1 MNGNVEERE
10 EAYLHEDGLGHRPAE
25 GAGAE
30 PTLPVKYQ
38 HSFWD
43 PEIAHLRK
51 VYIKMIVA
59 ATVLMILMMW
69 FTLPVYW
76 GSLGETTQHV
86 PHLKGWVINRDG
98 DGALGQ
104 TIIQAFEANSQGQG
118 VPPKQHL
125 TWTVIDPSQFP
136 TDEDVGNAIVDEQA
150 WAAVVVNEAATQALI
165 NARSTGNS
173 SYNPLSAI
181 SFYYN
186 QGRNEVA
193 ANSFIVPLTTQL
205 LQTTLAQFNARFTGQ
220 WLASATSTDAITTAA
235 RAPQTVSSPFGVTPI
250 NLRPFTKTVSTAIL
264 LVGQI
269 YITIFGF
276 VITMAHDAARG
287 VISPFLTFGSYA
299 KIRLIVPMIAYI
311 PLSLS
316 YAMISLPFKVTFG
329 AKYSYA
335 GGFFLFFLYVYMGM
349 AALGLSTE
357 AMVTLLT
364 PRFIANFLLIL
375 IIYNVSV
382 AAVPI
387 VMQPS
392 FYRWGYGFPVF
403 NLSQT
408 VRTIIFNTKSHLGV
422 NAGVLI
428 AWIVLNFITIVAFT
442 WFIRR
447 RTVNEER
454 SKERALEK
462 EMGGEEKKAEA

>member
-1 MNGNVEERE
+1 MNSGTAERE
-10 EAYLHEDGLGHRPAE
+10 EAYLSEEGVGHRPAE
-25 GAGAE
+25 GPGAAHMQ
-30 PTLPVKYQ
+30 PVKYQ
-38 HSFWD
+38 HGFWD
-43 PEIAHLRK
+43 PEIAHLRQ
-51 VYIKMIVA
+51 VYTKMIVA
-59 ATVLMILMMW
+59 ATILMILMMW

-76 GSLGETTQHV
+76 GSLGETSDHV
-86 PHLKGWVINRDG
+86 PNLKGWVINRDG

-104 TIIQAFEANSQGQG
+104 AIVQAFEANSRGEG
-118 VPPKQHL
+118 VAPKQHL
-125 TWTVIDPSQFP
+125 TWIIVDPSQYP
-136 TDEDVGNAIVDEQA
+136 SDDDVGNAIVDEQA
-150 WAAVVVNEAATQALI
+150 WAAVVVNTAATQALLT
-165 NARSTGNS
+165 ARSTGNS

-193 ANSFIVPLTTQL
+193 ANSFIVPLTTAL
-205 LQTTLAQFNARFTGQ
+205 LQTTVGRFSAQFTGQ
-220 WLASATSTDAITTAA
+220 WLASVTSTDVVTTAS
-235 RAPQTVSSPFGVTPI
+235 RAPQTVSQPFGVTPI

-269 YITIFGF
+269 YITIFAF

-287 VISPFLTFGSYA
+287 VISPFLTFKSYA
-299 KIRLIVPMIAYI
+299 KLRIIVPMIAYI
-311 PLSLS
+311 PISFS

-329 AKYSYA
+329 ANFSYA
-335 GGFFLFFLYVYMGM
+335 GGFFIFWIYIYMGM

-382 AAVPI
+382 ASVPI
-387 VMQPS
+387 ILQPA

-408 VRTIIFNTKSHLGV
+408 VRTIIFNTKSHMGL

-428 AWIVLNFITIVAFT
+428 CWMVLNFVTITLFT
-442 WFIRR
+442 WFIRK
-447 RTVNEER
+447 RTLNEER
-454 SKERALEK
+454 AQERALEK
-462 EMGGEEKKAEA
+462 DVSGEEQKTEA